1 MFEIRVIA
9 KMTAGLALIVAF
21 LVLQP
26 RVSVATSD
34 NDPPIFRGETGQ
46 FILLE
51 PIKAAPVFPFFDG
64 TANKTL
70 DLTNFRGKVVLL
82 NFWATWCA
90 PCVREMPSLDRLQAE
105 MGGEDFEVV
114 ALSIDRA
121 GVGVVKRFYE
131 TLGLRHLGIY
141 LDKNGISYQE
151 FRAYGLPTSY
161 IIDRGGRAMGYLPGA
176 ADWDSQEGRALLQ
189 YYIGRRSG

>member
-1 MFEIRVIA
+1 MTI
-9 KMTAGLALIVAF
+9 MTARVALIVAF

-26 RVSVATSD
+26 RISVATSD
-34 NDPPIFRGETGQ
+34 NNPPIFRGETGQ

-51 PIKAAPVFPFFDG
+51 PIKAAPIFPFFDG
-64 TANKTL
+64 RANKTL
-70 DLTNFRGKVVLL
+70 DLTNFRGKVLLL

-90 PCVREMPSLDRLQAE
+90 PCVREMPSLDRLQSE
-105 MGGEDFEVV
+105 MGGEHFEVV

-121 GVGVVKRFYE
+121 GIEVVKRFYE

-161 IIDRGGRAMGYLPGA
+161 VIDRGGRAMGYLPGA
-176 ADWDSQEGRALLQ
+176 ADWGSQEAKALLQ
-189 YYIGRRSG
+189 YYTARRSE

>member
-1 MFEIRVIA
+1 MPAIRVMA
-9 KMTAGLALIVAF
+9 ALTARVALIVAF
-21 LVLQP
+21 LALQP
-26 RVSVATSD
+26 RISVATSD
-34 NDPPIFRGETGQ
+34 NDPPLFRGETGQ

-51 PIKAAPVFPFFDG
+51 PIKAAPVLPFFDG

-90 PCVREMPSLDRLQAE
+90 PCVREMPSLDRLQSE
-105 MGGEDFEVV
+105 MGGQDFEVV

-121 GVGVVKRFYE
+121 GVGVVRRFYE
-131 TLGLRHLGIY
+131 TLGLRHLGLY
-141 LDKNGISYQE
+141 LDEGGTGYQE
-151 FRAYGLPTSY
+151 FRAYGLPTTY
-161 IIDRGGRAMGYLPGA
+161 VIDRRGQAMGYLPGA
-176 ADWDSQEGRALLQ
+176 ADWASSEAKALLR